1 MLESIVNSKFPTII
15 AHLTNISFGTAPPNV
30 PGLNGVNKISEVFF
44 WNTSKVTF
52 NAFFKKEASKPILK
66 VLVFSQDN
74 SEFPN
79 VNPVPVTEE
88 LLKPY

>member
-1 MLESIVNSKFPTII
+1 MRTLPIL
-15 AHLTNISFGTAPPNV
+15 AFGTAPPNV